1 MLSLM
6 DTPECVERL
15 SEVDNIGRTRAAN
28 IKQLWDASRGKSHA
42 PAPHLHCNGR
52 PVVTVLF
59 GLVLPGIDIVVYAVS
74 QCFLISAIVLTM
86 YWLHAEL
93 REMRQFVK
101 TLGLT
106 GRLAQMLVE
115 RHGKYTEA
123 RLKQDPYSC
132 LHGMPGV
139 TFRYAGLPL
148 NFPARFFC
156 SSGSPIRYLNA
167 HK

>member
-6 DTPECVERL
+6 DRPDCVQDL
-15 SEVDNIGRTRAAN
+15 SGVDNIGPTRAAN
-28 IKQLWDASRGKSHA
+28 IKQLWDASKGESHA

-52 PVVTVLF
+52 PVLKVLF
-59 GLVLPGIDIVVYAVS
+59 GVVLLGINTVAYQFLNDIPMMAV
-74 QCFLISAIVLTM
+74 VLTM

-139 TFRYAGLPL
+139 TFRYAG
-148 NFPARFFC
+148 
-156 SSGSPIRYLNA
+156 
-167 HK
+167 